1 MNTKKRLIEFVLHG
15 HPDKF
20 KKVLKEEITNRA
32 TDLIFNL
39 SLVERQ
45 NILDSIGLTENCIEK
60 QQPLK
65 EESVKFYPE
74 KSYRLKDGNIGILDV
89 EEQNNISKLYESLN
103 NGNRERLVKLLS
115 ESQESFNKIVKLAKI
130 ESKRMNHE
138 Q

>member
-20 KKVLKEEITNRA
+20 KTVLKEEITNRA

-39 SLVERQ
+39 SLTERQ
-45 NILDSIGLTENCIEK
+45 NILNSIGLSEDCSDKK
-60 QQPLK
+60 QPIK
-65 EESVKFYPE
+65 EDSVKFYPE
-74 KSYRLKDGNIGILDV
+74 KSYRLKDGNIGILEV

-138 Q
+138 